1 MSTSN
6 FHTAIE
12 LHRLDI
18 DFTDYLVRLQTY
30 NLIIYNR
37 DSFFKPQNLRVL
49 FSGKNLLIVPVQKK
63 YLLMQ
68 LQRKEADTT

>member
-1 MSTSN
+1 MPTSN
-6 FHTAIE
+6 FYTAMK

-37 DSFFKPQNLRVL
+37 DSFFNL
-49 FSGKNLLIVPVQKK
+49 
-63 YLLMQ
+63 
-68 LQRKEADTT
+68 